1 IKTSAKSGLN
11 VESAF
16 KSLINFVIKRDNST
30 SVMERKKILIICT
43 HNSAR
48 SQMAEGLINTL
59 YNDKFEAYS
68 AGTEVSEVRQQAVKV
83 MKEIGIDISHH
94 YSKHMKDFYG
104 TKFDLAITVCDNAK
118 KICPVFPG
126 AKQNLHKAFPDPSAI
141 KGTEEEKLTGFRK
154 VRDQIH
160 QWIKEE
166 LIPSLN
172 NI

>member
-1 IKTSAKSGLN
+1 
-11 VESAF
+11 
-16 KSLINFVIKRDNST
+16 
-30 SVMERKKILIICT
+30 MERKKILIICT

-48 SQMAEGLINTL
+48 SQIAEGLINAL

-68 AGTEVSEVRQQAVKV
+68 GGIEVSEVRPQAIEV

-94 YSKHMKDFYG
+94 YSKHIRDFYG

-126 AKQNLHKAFPDPSAI
+126 AKKNEHKPFLDPATFN
-141 KGTEEEKLTGFRK
+141 GTEEERLEVFRK

-160 QWIKEE
+160 QWIREE
-166 LIPSLN
+166 LLPGFN
-172 NI
+172 P